1 MTAEITGIE
10 YFLPKKKIDLKKLA
24 KKIIGYI
31 KKL

>member
-10 YFLPKKKIDLKKLA
+10 YFLPKKKLILKNYA
-24 KKIIGYI
+24 KKIIGHI